1 MSRVGQSLR
10 YVAFTAMALVGLLG
24 GMFIAGNTFADPG
37 GWQAAGV
44 TALWTMPMVALSV
57 HALLRP
63 AAAGPVLAG
72 ATGMV
77 AVFTVVDSAF
87 GVVPRDDW
95 GPVAAV
101 AVFALAVALAFLG
114 LHRARLAGVLMILA
128 GIAQLTATLIGVVIE
143 AADGAGPD
151 AAIGGSSGVVVL
163 PLLVIGGLFLLAGSL
178 EDLNGGGPGRVATG
192 GAANAHPRA

>member
-1 MSRVGQSLR
+1 MRRVGESMR

-44 TALWTMPMVALSV
+44 TALWTIPMLALSV
-57 HALLRP
+57 YALLRP
-63 AAAGPVLAG
+63 TTAGSVLAG

-95 GPVAAV
+95 GPVAAI
-101 AVFALAVALAFLG
+101 AVFASLW
-114 LHRARLAGVLMILA
+114 RWR
-128 GIAQLTATLIGVVIE
+128 
-143 AADGAGPD
+143 
-151 AAIGGSSGVVVL
+151 SS
-163 PLLVIGGLFLLAGSL
+163 AC
-178 EDLNGGGPGRVATG
+178 TG
-192 GAANAHPRA
+192 HGWPAC

>member
-1 MSRVGQSLR
+1 
-10 YVAFTAMALVGLLG
+10 
-24 GMFIAGNTFADPG
+24 
-37 GWQAAGV
+37 
-44 TALWTMPMVALSV
+44 MVALSV

-77 AVFTVVDSAF
+77 AVFTVADSAF

-114 LHRARLAGVLMILA
+114 LHRARLAGLLIILA

-143 AADGAGPD
+143 AADGAGLG
-151 AAIGGSSGVVVL
+151 AAFGGSSGVVVL

-178 EDLNGGGPGRVATG
+178 QDLNGSGPGRVATG
-192 GAANAHPRA
+192 GGGERTSTCLISQPRIPASAPMAACPDTPAGPDATSPTGSAGASTVCWPSSV